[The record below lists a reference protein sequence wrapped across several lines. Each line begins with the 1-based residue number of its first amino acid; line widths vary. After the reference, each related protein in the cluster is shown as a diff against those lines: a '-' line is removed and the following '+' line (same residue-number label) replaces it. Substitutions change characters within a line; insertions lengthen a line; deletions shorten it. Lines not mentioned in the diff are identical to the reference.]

1 MDEELEECEPGVP
14 YEESSVEDYEDDPM
28 SFTVVDIRCPVGPQE
43 LLMRYRMV
51 DAVVHIDK
59 WNLMELMCSF
69 CTRMGRKQDS
79 TVKRVIHKY
88 NLLAELVES
97 SIERVE

>member
-1 MDEELEECEPGVP
+1 MEDVDPE
-14 YEESSVEDYEDDPM
+14 VE
-28 SFTVVDIRCPVGPQE
+28 FTTVDIRCPVGPQE

-51 DAVVHIDK
+51 DAVVTIDK

-69 CTRMGRKQDS
+69 CTRMGRKQDK

-88 NLLAELVES
+88 NLLAELCES
-97 SIERVE
+97 EIERY